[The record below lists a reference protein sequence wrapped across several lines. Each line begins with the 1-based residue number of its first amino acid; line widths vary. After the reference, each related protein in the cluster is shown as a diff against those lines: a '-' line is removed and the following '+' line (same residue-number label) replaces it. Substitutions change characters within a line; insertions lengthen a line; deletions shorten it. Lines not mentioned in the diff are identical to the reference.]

1 MIEGRELMFYNDLLG
16 ELGLW
21 RNTGGDRSTDQLV
34 RDDEETQMETVLK
47 TSYIQS
53 TLPDITARP
62 LLYFI
67 RVRR

>member
-21 RNTGGDRSTDQLV
+21 RSTGGDRSTDQFI

-53 TLPDITARP
+53 TLHDITARP